1 MTDKTAIEKA
11 RADIDEA
18 WSMVQ
23 KLCKGEVHWHL
34 SIPADENND
43 PDIVIARGLSSA
55 REALAAID
63 AEKPADDAREVAR
76 IVHEECF
83 VDISQTTSTPSR
95 SLIWDIDTAAHVVKS
110 FAVSYH
116 AEQCKACP
124 CGRLG
129 IYLKEEVYLCTRP
142 KQDCHARSNGLC
154 LNALRC
160 LPLPEAP
167 IV

>member
-1 MTDKTAIEKA
+1 MNDKTAIEA
-11 RADIDEA
+11 LTLALA
-18 WSMVQ
+18 SMKERRTYCEQ
-23 KLCKGEVHWHL
+23 WEYKYGKLWDGE
-34 SIPADENND
+34 ENA
-43 PDIVIARGLSSA
+43 IQHA
-55 REALAAID
+55 REAIAAID
-63 AEKPADDAREVAR
+63 AEKPVEDIKIASAKILCDICHREGSDY
-76 IVHEECF
+76 ECAGCQGYPE
-83 VDISQTTSTPSR
+83 DILVPFTKS
-95 SLIWDIDTAAHVVKS
+95 IENYAA
-110 FAVSYH
+110 SYH

>member
-1 MTDKTAIEKA
+1 MNDKTAIETI
-11 RADIDEA
+11 RALKRNAENDMPEYDYGWDAAIDEA
-18 WSMVQ
+18 I
-23 KLCKGEVHWHL
+23 K
-34 SIPADENND
+34 
-43 PDIVIARGLSSA
+43 
-55 REALAAID
+55 ALAALD
-63 AEKPADDAREVAR
+63 AEKPGEDASSVVEQINDAMASVEEFNREELNEEEAR
-76 IVHEECF
+76 NEWERRWREKASI
-83 VDISQTTSTPSR
+83 
-95 SLIWDIDTAAHVVKS
+95 LIQHFAA
-110 FAVSYH
+110 SYH